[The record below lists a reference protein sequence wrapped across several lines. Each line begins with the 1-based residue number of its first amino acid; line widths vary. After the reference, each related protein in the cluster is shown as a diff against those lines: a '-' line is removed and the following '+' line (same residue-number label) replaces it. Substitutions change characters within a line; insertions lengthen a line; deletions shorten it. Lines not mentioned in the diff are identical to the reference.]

1 MLGSDRSLISDIYE
15 AAVIP
20 ERWLQVFEEISAF
33 AGANGGSM
41 TTVTGRGERSWLAT
55 ERARASLSDWYA
67 EGWHLR
73 NAWAERGNR
82 QSRLRFFDETE
93 VFAPGEIESVPMY
106 RDFIWP
112 RGGGWSAGAMMRI
125 PGGGLA
131 SIRFERPYNDGPMT
145 QELRTRLDGL
155 RPHLARATFLFTN
168 LGMRQARSTVS
179 ALQFMDV
186 PAAVLTR
193 NGRLLACNAAM
204 EARLSQVTVRAG
216 DRVTFTDAGAQRIL
230 SESLERITAGL
241 FDQLRGPIPLP
252 ATEQE
257 GPAIAYLLPM
267 RGAAQDLFGCET
279 TLLMIRPADKEG
291 KLMDL
296 VRTQFAIDAV
306 EAQRW
311 VRLLT
316 AASPRLAAALLASA
330 ENVQTV
336 LEQILGGT
344 RSRLEARMAGFL
356 WRLVNDPEYSLEAG
370 S

>member
-1 MLGSDRSLISDIYE
+1 M
-15 AAVIP
+15 IP
-20 ERWLQVFEEISAF
+20 LK
-33 AGANGGSM
+33 
-41 TTVTGRGERSWLAT
+41 T
-55 ERARASLSDWYA
+55 ASSTP
-67 EGWHLR
+67 EHF
-73 NAWAERGNR
+73 
-82 QSRLRFFDETE
+82 S
-93 VFAPGEIESVPMY
+93 
-106 RDFIWP
+106 
-112 RGGGWSAGAMMRI
+112 GGWKFPSGQCGA
-125 PGGGLA
+125 
-131 SIRFERPYNDGPMT
+131 
-145 QELRTRLDGL
+145 
-155 RPHLARATFLFTN
+155 
-168 LGMRQARSTVS
+168 
-179 ALQFMDV
+179 
-186 PAAVLTR
+186 
-193 NGRLLACNAAM
+193 
-204 EARLSQVTVRAG
+204 
-216 DRVTFTDAGAQRIL
+216 
-230 SESLERITAGL
+230 
-241 FDQLRGPIPLP
+241 IPLP

-344 RSRLEARMAGFL
+344 RSRLEARMAGFR
-356 WRLVNDPEYSLEAG
+356 WRLVDDPEYSFEAG